1 MLDLREV
8 DPCLGVRAKIPFI
21 SMCTC
26 VCVCIHG
33 CVHACVKGATGEL
46 NPRFP
51 A

>member
-26 VCVCIHG
+26 VCVC
-33 CVHACVKGATGEL
+33 VKGATGEL